1 MIALLRRLKP
11 RPRSTAVALPFVWQN
26 EDGETFWAVGHVEP
40 AEFLLGL
47 IAEHLL
53 LVGSE
58 ETVEVLFGCDL
69 LLARAGHSEARLH
82 MGDLL
87 AGVSHGWID
96 RDEAEREIAQHVT
109 ASHPAAMAV
118 TWLDVRW

>member
-1 MIALLRRLKP
+1 MIAMLRRLRP
-11 RPRSTAVALPFVWQN
+11 RPRSTNIALPFVWQN
-26 EDGETFWAVGHVEP
+26 EDGETFWAEGHVDP

-53 LVGSE
+53 AVGCE
-58 ETVEVLFGCDL
+58 ETVEVLFGVDL
-69 LLARAGHSEARLH
+69 LLARAGYAEAKLH
-82 MGDLL
+82 MADLL
-87 AGVSHGWID
+87 AGVHHGWID